1 MRSQPEISSVRGY
14 TDILKRL
21 NQNMNG
27 DDTSFYRIPDTNIE
41 AAQYLFLYELSLAY
55 GLDLTDQINIDKS
68 GLRISANVPNTT
80 SSSFLELDNRIQ
92 NWMKENSPELTTAA
106 TGQSVVYNKIS
117 SRDAPAMLQGTGY
130 ALIGISFIILLV
142 LRNIKYGL
150 ISLIPNLLPAVMAFG
165 FWGYS
170 VGAVTLAV
178 SIVVAMTLGIVVDD
192 SVHFMLKYAK
202 ARKKGLTPED
212 SVRDAFKNVGMALT
226 ITSIGL
232 VIGFSILAQSG
243 FAVNKDMALLT
254 AITIGFALFVDYL
267 LLPPILMAVDN
278 FKLRRK
284 AT

>member
-1 MRSQPEISSVRGY
+1 
-14 TDILKRL
+14 
-21 NQNMNG
+21 MNG
-27 DDTSFYRIPDTNIE
+27 DDKSFYKIPDTNIE

-68 GLRISANVPNTT
+68 GLRLTAYVPNTT
-80 SSSFLELDNRIQ
+80 SSAFLNLDLRIQ
-92 NWMKENSPELTTAA
+92 NWMAENAPELNTPA

-117 SRDAPAMLQGTGY
+117 SRDAPAMLKGTGY

-142 LRNIKYGL
+142 LRNIKYGI

-165 FWGYS
+165 LWGYS
-170 VGAVTLAV
+170 VGSVTLAV

-202 ARKKGLTPED
+202 ARKKGLSPED
-212 SVRDAFKNVGMALT
+212 SVRDSFKNVGMALT

-243 FAVNKDMALLT
+243 FAVNKDMAMLT

-267 LLPPILMAVDN
+267 LLPPILMAVDK
-278 FKLRRK
+278 FKLRRQI
-284 AT
+284 T